1 LNGNLDTTIENV
13 FIDHILSIA
22 FDSLGLQLYV
32 AGDRQ
37 VRVFH
42 NITGYK
48 VGIEVAKE
56 KLKDKKTTAA
66 TRERLENQIEEY
78 EGVLAQIDE

>member
-1 LNGNLDTTIENV
+1 M
-13 FIDHILSIA
+13 SIA

-42 NITGYK
+42 NITGFK

-66 TRERLENQIEEY
+66 TRERLESQIEEY
-78 EGVLAQIDE
+78 ESFVAENAE

>member
-1 LNGNLDTTIENV
+1 MNGNLDTTIENV